1 MRSDAKSADRVRLA
15 MNRIVHDDNVL
26 EVADENHS
34 GLSAIK
40 VYVDKLVGERRHGLT
55 FALHPDTVD
64 SLDDATLV
72 EVCMKA
78 LDRRK
83 WSRRTPVGYEQAREK
98 DC

>member
-15 MNRIVHDDNVL
+15 MNRIVHDDNAL
-26 EVADENHS
+26 EVVEENFS
-34 GLSAIK
+34 GRSAIK
-40 VYVDKLVGERRHGLT
+40 VYLDKLVGEKKRGLT

-64 SLDDATLV
+64 SLDDGTLV

-83 WSRRTPVGYEQAREK
+83 WSRRTPVGHEQAREK